1 MGRREELRGCR
12 AATQEDSIKGVFL
25 YVAAWLTTQQCV
37 CIPTVKPHAARSLK
51 LVHGCWVTRRE
62 WHDVQGSLQ
71 SMKPLIR
78 FNHVCLFLKLSKRAA
93 AIWFYWNETLDNVLG
108 VTLKGRE
115 IQPLRTLCTDKV
127 GQRWTYVEKR
137 LWFFTWNF
145 HGCIMNE
152 TTLKR
157 EEHVNQCWTLTVP
170 DYCAYYTKL
179 ISDSCVVYVI
189 CAPYTEH
196 KSYTSKVTCEKSVWQ
211 KWNGCGKP
219 QRSICRNQARLRK
232 SYVIIAHKLRKI
244 WVSWVI
250 LSSKPNSRKDLDE
263 HLRASTNE

>member
-108 VTLKGRE
+108 DTLKGRE

-127 GQRWTYVEKR
+127 DQRWIYVEKKKKVVVPYVKLSR
-137 LWFFTWNF
+137 MYHEWN
-145 HGCIMNE
+145 
-152 TTLKR
+152 
-157 EEHVNQCWTLTVP
+157 HVKTRRT
-170 DYCAYYTKL
+170 
-179 ISDSCVVYVI
+179 
-189 CAPYTEH
+189 
-196 KSYTSKVTCEKSVWQ
+196 
-211 KWNGCGKP
+211 
-219 QRSICRNQARLRK
+219 RK
-232 SYVIIAHKLRKI
+232 SMLNINRAWLLR
-244 WVSWVI
+244 
-250 LSSKPNSRKDLDE
+250 LLYE
-263 HLRASTNE
+263 TH